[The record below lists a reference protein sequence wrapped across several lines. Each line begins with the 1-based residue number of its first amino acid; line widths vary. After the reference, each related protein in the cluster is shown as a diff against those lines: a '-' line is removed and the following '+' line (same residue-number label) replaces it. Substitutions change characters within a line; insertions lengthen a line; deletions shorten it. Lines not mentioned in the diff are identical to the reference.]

1 MMKPTFSLL
10 LSLLEPAINQYLGL
24 ADNYKSLMT
33 PIAGKVIAIE
43 ISDLGQTIYFCP
55 GEERLQILE
64 NYTEAVDARLK
75 GSLASLGMMGLSATP
90 MHALFK
96 GQVSIEGDTL
106 LAHKFQSLFS
116 KLDLNL
122 ENRLAAF
129 TGAEVASRLTALFSE
144 SRAWTQDTLH
154 SFRINLEEFLQ
165 EETRDLPAKAEAEL
179 CFQKIDQLRSDT
191 DRLEARL
198 DRLQPQTNLTAPD
211 TQPQDSTR

>member
-24 ADNYKSLMT
+24 AENYKSLMA
-33 PIAGKVIAIE
+33 PLAGKVIAIE

-64 NYTEAVDARLK
+64 NHTEAVDARLK

-122 ENRLAAF
+122 SNRLAAF
-129 TGAEVASRLTALFSE
+129 TGAEVANRLTALFTD
-144 SRAWTQDTLH
+144 SRAWTEDTLH
-154 SFRINLEEFLQ
+154 NFRINLEEFLQ
-165 EETRDLPAKAEAEL
+165 EETRDLPAKAEAEIQ
-179 CFQKIDQLRSDT
+179 FQRIDQLRTDS

-198 DRLQPQTNLTAPD
+198 ERLHSLKSLTDTD
-211 TQPQDSTR
+211 TQPEDPTR

>member
-24 ADNYKSLMT
+24 ADNYKSLMS
-33 PIAGKVIAIE
+33 PLAGKVIAIE

-64 NYTEAVDARLK
+64 NHTEAVDARLK

-122 ENRLAAF
+122 SNRLAAF
-129 TGAEVASRLTALFSE
+129 TGAEVANRLTALFTD
-144 SRAWTQDTLH
+144 SRAWTEDTLH
-154 SFRINLEEFLQ
+154 NFRINLEEFLQ
-165 EETRDLPAKAEAEL
+165 EETRDLPAKAEAEIQ
-179 CFQKIDQLRSDT
+179 FQRIDQLRTDT

-198 DRLQPQTNLTAPD
+198 ERLHSLKSLTDTD
-211 TQPQDSTR
+211 TQPEDPTR

>member
-24 ADNYKSLMT
+24 AENYKSLMA

-55 GEERLQILE
+55 GTERLQILE
-64 NYTEAVDARLK
+64 HYTEVVDARLK

-96 GQVSIEGDTL
+96 GQVTIEGDTL

-116 KLDLNL
+116 KLDLKL
-122 ENRLAAF
+122 ENRLAAI
-129 TGAEVASRLTALFSE
+129 TGAEVAGRLSTLFGE
-144 SRAWTQDTLH
+144 SRTWTQDTLH
-154 SFRINLEEFLQ
+154 NFRLNLEEFLQ

-179 CFQKIDQLRSDT
+179 CFQAIDQLRSDT
-191 DRLEARL
+191 DRLEARIQ
-198 DRLQPQTNLTAPD
+198 RLQV
-211 TQPQDSTR
+211 QPEESTR

>member
-24 ADNYKSLMT
+24 ADNYKSLMA
-33 PIAGKVIAIE
+33 PLAGKVIAIE

-64 NYTEAVDARLK
+64 NHTEAVDARLK

-122 ENRLAAF
+122 SNRLAAF
-129 TGAEVASRLTALFSE
+129 TGAEVANRLTALFTD
-144 SRAWTQDTLH
+144 SRAWTEDTLH
-154 SFRINLEEFLQ
+154 NFRINLEEFLQ
-165 EETRDLPAKAEAEL
+165 EETRDLPAKAEAEIQ
-179 CFQKIDQLRSDT
+179 FQRIDQLRTDS

-198 DRLQPQTNLTAPD
+198 ERLHSLKSLTDTD
-211 TQPQDSTR
+211 TQPEDPTR